1 MPPAENQLSRL
12 AMGCNLATLHV
23 TQKSLV
29 YILKIIGAE
38 TDRAGSRVIKMLHC
52 VVRSFNQLNIYYYKN
67 TKTMAV
73 LWCHMHML
81 LSHSSDECLTL
92 LLLL

>member
-1 MPPAENQLSRL
+1 MPPVEQVGNGLQPRNSPCDSEESCLHFENHRSR
-12 AMGCNLATLHV
+12 NR
-23 TQKSLV
+23 
-29 YILKIIGAE
+29 
-38 TDRAGSRVIKMLHC
+38 DRAGSRVIKMLHC

-67 TKTMAV
+67 TKTMVV